1 MIGTHQ
7 SMGAG
12 MKTSRNAASS
22 PVVDTSSISPS
33 SLNMAKTSPRAKSR
47 SPVKLVKLKSMS
59 VRNDGQMDYITQNMK
74 GEEGDG
80 RQGGQ
85 VTHKKNIEYGCVL
98 LF

>member
-1 MIGTHQ
+1 MIATCQSAGT
-7 SMGAG
+7 G

-80 RQGGQ
+80 RPGAQLS
-85 VTHKKNIEYGCVL
+85 HKKNIEYGCA
-98 LF
+98 FHF